1 MLYNIFGDKMDCIF
15 CKIIAGEIPAKKVY
29 EDELVMAFLDVS
41 PHTDGHTLIIPKK
54 HYKDIL
60 EMDDEILKH
69 IQCTAKKIFKLYED
83 KLDIKGM
90 TLVQNNGYGQEVK
103 HYHIHLVPR
112 YKDDKLYFTHRK
124 NNLSEI
130 DDVYKKIAA

>member
-15 CKIIAGEIPAKKVY
+15 CKIVAGEIPAKKVY

-60 EMDDEILKH
+60 EMDDEIL
-69 IQCTAKKIFKLYED
+69 TLFVVIFCWILPFE
-83 KLDIKGM
+83 LDMFYLLTNI
-90 TLVQNNGYGQEVK
+90 LFL
-103 HYHIHLVPR
+103 H
-112 YKDDKLYFTHRK
+112 K
-124 NNLSEI
+124 NMLLLC
-130 DDVYKKIAA
+130 YC